1 MSQTQAPSANREARS
16 DSALRYPAH
25 LDKGRD
31 ARLDFIR
38 GFACVS
44 FVTSHFEA
52 FTWLQ
57 FLFWERL
64 GIVTGAELFVIVSG
78 VLVGRT
84 ARREEWQ
91 DGFTVA
97 RRWWRRAGTLYLAYV
112 VLIAL
117 VILLARFSALDVQA
131 VTTFTDRWA
140 NVTYPLIPAEGT
152 PLHEQIKLVLLLRVT
167 PHQVQIL
174 GFYFCVLILASLGLL
189 MLRRGRGWLCIL
201 VSLAVWAVS
210 WLSSSPMRP
219 TGAQFEYAFPLMGW
233 QVLFFCPLV
242 VGYRLEEIKTWIDEH
257 RVLSGILFAVIAAIA
272 LASFIYAQTTD
283 NRSFP
288 ASTRLNIIYPQ
299 TFRSIYEAW
308 FSKNSLGPGR
318 IITSLAF
325 FITFYILLTYLW
337 KPLAALLGWLLLP
350 LGRASLYVF
359 LVHVPFILAADQI
372 PGYFE
377 GIPTF
382 DWATIWWNT
391 AVLVGILA
399 SIWLMIRFR
408 ILFGIVPR

>member
-1 MSQTQAPSANREARS
+1 MSHTQAPSVNREPRS
-16 DSALRYPAH
+16 DSTLRYPAH

-84 ARREEWQ
+84 ARREEWH

-112 VLIAL
+112 ALIAL
-117 VILLARFSALDVQA
+117 VILLARFTALDVQA

-140 NVTYPLIPAEGT
+140 NVTYPLIPPEGT
-152 PLHEQIKLVLLLRVT
+152 PLLEQIKLVLLLRVT

-174 GFYFCVLILASLGLL
+174 GFYVCVLVLACLALL
-189 MLRRGRGWLCIL
+189 LLRRRRGWLCIL
-201 VSLAVWAVS
+201 VSLAVWAAS
-210 WLSSSPMRP
+210 WLSPVPLRP
-219 TGAQFEYAFPLMGW
+219 TGAQFEYAFPLMAW

-242 VGYRLEEIKTWIDEH
+242 AGYRLEEVKAWIGKH

-272 LASFIYAQTTD
+272 LASLIYAQTTD
-283 NRSFP
+283 NPSFP
-288 ASTRLNIIYPQ
+288 SSTRLSIIDPQ
-299 TFRSIYEAW
+299 TFRTIYDTW
-308 FSKNSLGPGR
+308 FTKDSLGPGR
-318 IITSLAF
+318 IVTSFAF
-325 FITFYILLTYLW
+325 IITFYVLLTYLW

-377 GIPTF
+377 GVPTF

-391 AVLVGILA
+391 GILVGILV
-399 SIWLMIRFR
+399 SIWSMIRFR
-408 ILFGIVPR
+408 VLFGIVPR